1 MFSEKFARL
10 VEPPFQ
16 TTWCKS
22 LQTSQSTIA
31 NSVVARRRQVRT
43 CRAWNDEMATDNI
56 TKTARAP
63 AAKGFQ
69 LTDEEAARFLRI
81 VSKSLLIKRHYQ
93 LFVWLNG
100 DVQQFLPHQILISA
114 WGDFAKW
121 NLKLDVIS
129 GLPGV
134 RTEQI
139 AHCRID
145 DVLRPAYAQWIDAR
159 RQPLV
164 LAAETILTHAACA
177 CPVHSAL
184 RGMRSLLVHG
194 VRDERGGHESLY
206 IALSSG
212 SFTKGRSRDRFVSLV
227 DSLIP
232 QIDVAFRKVA
242 AFPLEDAKP
251 WQVLG
256 RNGFEL
262 SEREQEILG
271 WVWQGTSNADIAT
284 VLDISPFTVKNH
296 VQRIF
301 RKIGVS
307 NRTQAAARYN
317 QALQELRESLDK

>member
-1 MFSEKFARL
+1 M
-10 VEPPFQ
+10 PP
-16 TTWCKS
+16 S
-22 LQTSQSTIA
+22 S
-31 NSVVARRRQVRT
+31 
-43 CRAWNDEMATDNI
+43 ATDNI
-56 TKTARAP
+56 TETARPP
-63 AAKGFQ
+63 ATKGFQ
-69 LTDEEAARFLRI
+69 LTDEEAARFLRM
-81 VSKSLLIKRHYQ
+81 VSDSLLIKRHYQ